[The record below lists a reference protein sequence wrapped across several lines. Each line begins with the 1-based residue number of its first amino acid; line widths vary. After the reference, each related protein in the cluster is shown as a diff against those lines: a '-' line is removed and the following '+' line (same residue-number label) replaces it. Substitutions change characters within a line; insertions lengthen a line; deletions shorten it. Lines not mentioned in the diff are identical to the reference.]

1 MKHVKL
7 FEDFNP
13 MMSPEE
19 FGGEED
25 SSMDTRESFI
35 VLTGDQ
41 GDGSYSLSHVNDV
54 NEVDLLR
61 MKFSGEDSVFDAIPY
76 TGKNYVGSGFI
87 GGGFVIKLTEYET
100 PEEGFE
106 AGDYPQFFS
115 GKEEDQDKENS
126 GGLGDGILWEVPPV
140 GFTARGV
147 WGGAFTTMSNR
158 EYFKI

>member
-19 FGGEED
+19 FGGEGD

-41 GDGSYSLSHVNDV
+41 GNGSYSLSHVNSV
-54 NEVDLLR
+54 EEVDLLR

-87 GGGFVIKLTEYET
+87 GDGFDIKLTEYET

-106 AGDYPQFFS
+106 TGDYPQFFS
-115 GKEEDQDKENS
+115 RKEEDQDKENS
-126 GGLGDGILWEVPPV
+126 SGLGDGILWEVPPV
-140 GFTARGV
+140 GFTEVAL
-147 WGGAFTTMSNR
+147 WGGSTEKIPNR
-158 EYFKI
+158 KYFRM